1 MRASRKGVLRIGI
14 ALRGALLHRSPSRP
28 QRQRVNLTRVCVG
41 LAVLLSLGLL
51 GACGPKDVPSG
62 TGVRG
67 TVLIGPMCPVI
78 QMGTDCP
85 DRPFAAD
92 LEVTLTGGRVVAR
105 SRSDFSGKFE
115 IPLAAGEYVLVAVP
129 PNPGSPPSG
138 PSLPFSVIE
147 GQWTTLTVS
156 YDSGIR

>member
-1 MRASRKGVLRIGI
+1 M
-14 ALRGALLHRSPSRP
+14 
-28 QRQRVNLTRVCVG
+28 NLTRFSAG

-78 QMGTDCP
+78 QIGTECP

-92 LEVTLTGGRVVAR
+92 LEVTLPGGRVVAR
-105 SRSDFSGKFE
+105 SRSDLSGTFE
-115 IPLAAGEYVLVAVP
+115 IPLAAGDYVLVAMP
-129 PNPGSPPSG
+129 PNPGGPPSG